1 MYSGD
6 SSAGPA
12 SGEAGADPR
21 SGQPGREPGTA
32 RDAQLE
38 RSLGRTRADGPDT
51 DQVPDIPAPEPAKS
65 RRSGDPPP
73 IRGRDRGKASYLL
86 LFRRA
91 QGRGPGGALARACGP
106 PAPGALEA
114 PQRALKRARGASAA
128 GQRTDGPGRAAGTGA
143 AGEASTPRDPGH
155 PALRGRLLRPPGTPA
170 APRGRRGTPALRGLH
185 ELLEI
190 DLVGRRPVQVAITGS
205 RQVHQR
211 LLNANRQPSGQ
222 RPVIRNS
229 RRARTPDQIIR

>member
-38 RSLGRTRADGPDT
+38 RSLGRRRADGPDT
-51 DQVPDIPAPEPAKS
+51 DGVADIPAPEPAKS
-65 RRSGDPPP
+65 RRSGDQSPRLPGDQP
-73 IRGRDRGKASYLL
+73 KRFVLVTLL
-86 LFRRA
+86 TSPGAGARRRA
-91 QGRGPGGALARACGP
+91 PRACGP
-106 PAPGALEA
+106 PAPGAPEA

-190 DLVGRRPVQVAITGS
+190 DLVGSRPVQVAITGS

-211 LLNANRQPSGQ
+211 LLNANRQPNGQ